1 MTENIGKGKIKLRVL
16 KNNNTM
22 NVDWEAHIFTSYFYR
37 VNCILKSVCTK
48 QRGWVD
54 CGAMRPISGLRLF
67 G

>member
-1 MTENIGKGKIKLRVL
+1 
-16 KNNNTM
+16 M
-22 NVDWEAHIFTSYFYR
+22 NVDWEAHIFTSYFSR